1 MVSIGKIRIN
11 DPNNYKSVKDWGVCA
26 VDFLNVSV
34 FATQNTIKIQRATT
48 MHVSEGYFK
57 QITVKVK
64 KKS

>member
-1 MVSIGKIRIN
+1 
-11 DPNNYKSVKDWGVCA
+11 
-26 VDFLNVSV
+26 V
-34 FATQNTIKIQRATT
+34 FGAFQLLPSTQTQNTILIQRATT